1 VHTGPPPPPP
11 VPPVLG
17 GSWGSRLSGDH
28 NYHGISISDDSKSQ
42 ANLPCAPAVA
52 CGQDSFFQSE
62 RRNCVVKYDN
72 RRKLQAGNLENGT
85 QIGHLIRP
93 FITSERRFA
102 QAVSNPARSRRPP
115 GVTAYS
121 GQRGT
126 DGLRRGR
133 AMVLAA
139 IIPTADGAPW
149 HGARSST
156 FPQFPTGSAAA
167 GRQSLRLAGRS
178 GSSATAAPP
187 PPLLLPPPPPALAPA
202 APAQQ
207 HAAPEVAPVPA
218 STNKRV
224 KSDKS
229 GKRKRDEVAAA
240 DRAALAQGEHRVK
253 EKKEHDKYCH
263 FCQVGAAL
271 CPAVGLGIVSAVANL
286 W

>member
-1 VHTGPPPPPP
+1 
-11 VPPVLG
+11 
-17 GSWGSRLSGDH
+17 
-28 NYHGISISDDSKSQ
+28 
-42 ANLPCAPAVA
+42 
-52 CGQDSFFQSE
+52 
-62 RRNCVVKYDN
+62 
-72 RRKLQAGNLENGT
+72 
-85 QIGHLIRP
+85 
-93 FITSERRFA
+93 
-102 QAVSNPARSRRPP
+102 
-115 GVTAYS
+115 
-121 GQRGT
+121 
-126 DGLRRGR
+126 
-133 AMVLAA
+133 MVLAA